1 MQLSWR
7 DKLESFIGEE
17 SVAAGEKSV
26 LTDNP
31 TWIIDPIDGTTN
43 FVHGFPFVA
52 VSIGFVVNKE
62 MEFGVVY
69 SCMEDKMY
77 TGRKGRGAFCDGQKL
92 QVSPQKDVTNSL
104 LVTELGSSR
113 TPETVRIILSNMER
127 LLCIPIHGIRGVGTA
142 ALNMCFVAAGVAD
155 AFYEMGIHCWDM
167 AGAGII
173 VTEAGGVLMDIT
185 GGPFDLMSRR
195 VIASSN
201 KALGE
206 RIAKEIQII
215 PLQRDDED

>member
-1 MQLSWR
+1 M
-7 DKLESFIGEE
+7 
-17 SVAAGEKSV
+17 AAGEKSV
-26 LTDNP
+26 LTDTP

>member
-1 MQLSWR
+1 M
-7 DKLESFIGEE
+7 
-17 SVAAGEKSV
+17 
-26 LTDNP
+26 
-31 TWIIDPIDGTTN
+31 
-43 FVHGFPFVA
+43 
-52 VSIGFVVNKE
+52 
-62 MEFGVVY
+62 
-69 SCMEDKMY
+69 
-77 TGRKGRGAFCDGQKL
+77 
-92 QVSPQKDVTNSL
+92 
-104 LVTELGSSR
+104 TELGSSR